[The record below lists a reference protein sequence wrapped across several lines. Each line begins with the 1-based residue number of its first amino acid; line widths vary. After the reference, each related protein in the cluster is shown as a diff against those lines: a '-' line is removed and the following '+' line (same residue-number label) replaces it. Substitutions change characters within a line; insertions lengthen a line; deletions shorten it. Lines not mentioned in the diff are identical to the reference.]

1 MRTLFATVALAA
13 LVACSPPAQ
22 APQQD
27 TPAPAPTEIACNDV
41 APTLSRQVGVEEEVA
56 IASAAS
62 DLRGGR
68 IAPGTYDLTQAVRIG
83 SATGWTNTRS
93 VALEVTEA
101 ANGGV
106 TFNWAGA
113 APDGAIDRWT
123 ADFTETP
130 NASIT
135 YTCGRVGNVA
145 AEFSATPDSLELR
158 LPDGANGRLNL
169 SFARR
174 P

>member
-1 MRTLFATVALAA
+1 MRTLFATAAMAA
-13 LVACSPPAQ
+13 LVACSPPAP
-22 APQQD
+22 APQQ
-27 TPAPAPTEIACNDV
+27 TPAEPPATEVACNAV
-41 APTLSRQVGVEEEVA
+41 EPNLSRQVGVEEELAVA
-56 IASAAS
+56 AAAS

-83 SATGWTNTRS
+83 SATGWTSTRS
-93 VALEVTEA
+93 VALEVSEA
-101 ANGGV
+101 AEGGV

-123 ADFTETP
+123 AGFTEAP
-130 NASIT
+130 SPRLN
-135 YTCGRVGNVA
+135 YTCGRIGDVA

>member
-1 MRTLFATVALAA
+1 MRTLFATVALTT
-13 LVACSPPAQ
+13 LVACSPPTPT
-22 APQQD
+22 PQQS
-27 TPAPAPTEIACNDV
+27 PIEPPFTELACNSV
-41 APTLSRQVGVEEEVA
+41 EPNLSRQVGVEGELAVA
-56 IASAAS
+56 AAAS

-93 VALEVTEA
+93 VALEVAEA

-106 TFNWAGA
+106 TLNWAGA
-113 APDGAIDRWT
+113 EPGGTTDRWT
-123 ADFTETP
+123 ADFAETP
-130 NASIT
+130 SPNIT
-135 YTCGRVGNVA
+135 YTCGRVGTVS